1 MLDIQIAML
10 EEQKNE
16 AAKQVDD
23 EAKPSDVDSNAAE
36 PNSRNDG
43 LEGKPDI
50 NNVPMEQNQVT

>member
-1 MLDIQIAML
+1 ML

-16 AAKQVDD
+16 AEKVDD

-36 PNSRNDG
+36 PNSKNDD

-50 NNVPMEQNQVT
+50 NDVPMEQNQVT